1 MVFTDELFG
10 GVGVTC
16 NPTIGPNQG
25 ANGIYR
31 ITGKGKDRKLEFAGY
46 DKIPRVQHNTE
57 NCVANNGKLIPTK
70 DRDVMVQ
77 AWYQGGVSV
86 FDFTDPANPVE
97 LAYFD
102 RGPLSLE
109 KARARRL
116 LVRVPVRRPHH
127 RQRHHQGA
135 RRPAAVDKATAAAAR
150 NRWTAQRP
158 DAGAVPR
165 LSVRASDG
173 PVHLNG

>member
-31 ITGKGKDRKLEFAGY
+31 ITGRGKDRKLEFAGY

-109 KARARRL
+109 KPVLGGFWSAYRYDGRIIGSDITKGLDVLPLSTRPPQRQPATGGL
-116 LVRVPVRRPHH
+116 LNVQTQVPFR
-127 RQRHHQGA
+127 G
-135 RRPAAVDKATAAAAR
+135 
-150 NRWTAQRP
+150 
-158 DAGAVPR
+158 
-165 LSVRASDG
+165 
-173 PVHLNG
+173 